1 MTDSDDRV
9 KEFTEFRQRMNRR
22 ILDEPNQVVRRF
34 FALDTQTYQAGALD
48 VKTKELCGLVAS
60 MVLRCDD
67 CISYHVAQCRDAGVT
82 RAELFDV
89 FSVALV
95 VGGSIV
101 IPHLRRA
108 VDFLDRLELGAADAP
123 AAHDHVDP
131 V

>member
-1 MTDSDDRV
+1 MSGADDRV
-9 KEFTEFRQRMNRR
+9 KQFTEFRQRMNKR

-67 CISYHVAQCRDAGVT
+67 CISYHVAQCREAGVS
-82 RAELFDV
+82 RVEMFEA
-89 FSVALV
+89 FSLGLV

-101 IPHLRRA
+101 IPHMRRA
-108 VDFLDRLELGAADAP
+108 VDFLDQLEQGDAAAP
-123 AAHDHVDP
+123 AAHDHG
-131 V
+131 